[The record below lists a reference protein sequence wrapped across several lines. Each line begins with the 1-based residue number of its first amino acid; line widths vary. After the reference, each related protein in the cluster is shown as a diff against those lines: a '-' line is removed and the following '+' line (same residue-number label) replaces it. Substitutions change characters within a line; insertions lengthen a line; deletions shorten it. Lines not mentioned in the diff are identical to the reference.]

1 MTHQDSIERRMA
13 ALFVLALGLILWQA
27 PRTRPLQPPRFVSV
41 LEPGEQV
48 FPVAVPPDPPLRLP
62 GEPAARLAFL
72 KEHSVQGLS
81 TFPADACEGFLRVS
95 AQHWLRLPVPAAS
108 LPGPARAG
116 SYHLASAGGLDRL
129 AAGDWKD
136 AGPLLPDGPGPE
148 VEVFCR
154 P

>member
-1 MTHQDSIERRMA
+1 MA
-13 ALFVLALGLILWQA
+13 ALFILALGLILWQA
-27 PRTRPLQPPRFVSV
+27 PRTRPLQPSRFVSV

-48 FPVAVPPDPPLRLP
+48 FPVAVPPDPPLGLP

-72 KEHSVQGLS
+72 KEHSVEGF
-81 TFPADACEGFLRVS
+81 TAFPTDACEGFVRMS
-95 AQHWLRLPVPAAS
+95 AQHWLRLPVPSAS
-108 LPGPARAG
+108 LPGLATAG

-129 AAGDWKD
+129 TAGDGQG
-136 AGPLLPDGPGPE
+136 AGKLLPDGSGPG